1 MSATKSY
8 RTTQPCYRDGVYHQA
23 GVVLTVP
30 ADEKP
35 SRTWEIVDEKAAA
48 ELETAPKKATAP
60 KGRASDS
67 SPI

>member
-1 MSATKSY
+1 MSATKQY

-35 SRTWEIVDEKAAA
+35 SRTWTLLDERAADEKP
-48 ELETAPKKATAP
+48 APKSEPKS

>member
-23 GVVLTVP
+23 GVVLVVP

-35 SRTWEIVDEKAAA
+35 SRTWELVDAAQAADEKP
-48 ELETAPKKATAP
+48 APKNEPKS

>member
-23 GVVLTVP
+23 GVVLVVP
-30 ADEKP
+30 ADERP
-35 SRTWEIVDEKAAA
+35 SRTWELVDAGQSA
-48 ELETAPKKATAP
+48 EEQPAPKKATAP